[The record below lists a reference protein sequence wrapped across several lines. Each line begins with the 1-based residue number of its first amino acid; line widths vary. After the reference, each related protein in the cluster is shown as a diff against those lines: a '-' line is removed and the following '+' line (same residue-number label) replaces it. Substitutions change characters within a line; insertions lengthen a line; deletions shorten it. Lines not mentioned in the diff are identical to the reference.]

1 MSPKLMIWTSVVLSA
16 LAQVF
21 LKYGLTRAQKN
32 RAGGG
37 PGVLGLLVSVITQSF
52 VWLWGL
58 CFVLATV
65 LWLLGLQRLDLS
77 YAYPL
82 VSFGYVLVSILSVLF
97 FHERVDGNRWAAIAV
112 ISVGVMLIAGS

>member
-32 RAGGG
+32 RAGR
-37 PGVLGLLVSVITQSF
+37 PGSVGLLLGVISQSF

-58 CFVLATV
+58 CFVLATA
-65 LWLLGLQRLDLS
+65 LWLLGLQKLELS

-82 VSFGYVLVSILSVLF
+82 VSFGYVLVSILSALCC
-97 FHERVDGNRWAAIAV
+97 HERVDGNRWAAIAV
-112 ISVGVMLIAGS
+112 ISVGVALIAGS